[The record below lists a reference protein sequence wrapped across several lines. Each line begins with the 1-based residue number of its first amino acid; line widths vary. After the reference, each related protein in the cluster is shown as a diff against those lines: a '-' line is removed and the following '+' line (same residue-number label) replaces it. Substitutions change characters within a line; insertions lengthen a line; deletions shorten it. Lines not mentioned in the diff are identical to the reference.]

1 MEESPHTSR
10 ERSPSEDEHLGPVGH
25 GALIALLAGTAALA
39 TFGWE
44 ISEGYVLALYGLLF
58 GPYVLLA
65 WHWYRTDSPSSPW
78 ALGVIVAAAVGVRL
92 LLLPADPLLSD
103 DLFRYVWD
111 GRVGLSGINP
121 YIHPPSAEELAHLRD
136 EAIWPNINH
145 PDVPTIYPPGAQYL
159 FQINALL
166 GGGLVGIKSIFVV
179 LEAGCVA
186 LCGWWLSTG
195 DRAWSRAR
203 LTLAFVL
210 YALNPLVFVETAWSG
225 HLDVGAWSLLTA
237 GLVLVERRCGWR
249 ASLGAGALIGASI
262 AVKFLGLLVL
272 PLVLFGTFEDTDV
285 PIAWRHRLLV
295 VTVAPLV
302 TLMAY
307 VPFLGAGSDLFAG
320 FGTYAEKWR
329 GNDGAYRVVYRTS
342 RHLLRKGGTPEDR
355 DADDS
360 KVIFRFTFDDG
371 LVHQLGGEEQREGGV
386 LPAWSAS
393 AGQLAATIAK
403 GMAVFVVMIVLSLAV
418 ATRLDPILATLA
430 VVLTLYGFA
439 PIVHPWYV
447 AWLIPLAALR
457 PNWSTFVYSA
467 TVLAAYLAW
476 VSARTGG
483 EWHVPDWMIALE
495 YGAVALAVVV
505 DIAREEGEVV

>member
-58 GPYVLLA
+58 GPYVLFA

-320 FGTYAEKWR
+320 FGTYAETWR

-342 RHLLRKGGTPEDR
+342 RYALRQWGGR
-355 DADDS
+355 GRADASSD
-360 KVIFRFTFDDG
+360 VLFRFDQYDDLFRRMGWTKEWKGRTIPATTF
-371 LVHQLGGEEQREGGV
+371 
-386 LPAWSAS
+386 S
-393 AGQLAATIAK
+393 AGQIATHLAK
-403 GMAVFVVMIVLSLAV
+403 AVAVLMVLLMLSFAV
-418 ATRLDPILATLA
+418 ATRLDPIRASAWVLLA
-430 VVLTLYGFA
+430 LYVFA

-447 AWLIPLAALR
+447 AWLVPLAALR